1 MRFFLQKFFSANLL
15 LLLFLSAQLISGGI
29 AFAASSPASIDYEK
43 ARTSYQSFFKSKKGM
58 DRRDRWISVIKKFES
73 VYKNHFPSNEAYKA
87 IFTTGD
93 LYEQLFSI
101 SRRDKDLDAA
111 LEAYQKTVKE
121 FKPDR
126 LTDDALYRQGE
137 IFFSRGKYVAALNS
151 FEKVSTLIPKGD
163 VAAKARS
170 RIPNVRSFVPKGD
183 LVKQVSLKETKNT
196 SYSKENSSLTG
207 GKKLILKKIDY
218 KVGSDS
224 FRVVVYTS
232 EAVTFSQG
240 RLSKPERVYI
250 NFKETQL
257 ADSVAKEIK
266 IGSRFLKGLRLSQL
280 DKENTR
286 LVVDLNESNNLKI
299 GVWSEGHKLFVEL
312 SNKKAPDVKV
322 ASKSKIPF
330 TKKIASKPKIPFTK
344 KIASKPKIPFTKK
357 IASKPK
363 IPSTKAVNFDKKVK
377 HNKEPRKVAVKVS
390 KKRSL
395 PVVNKKLP
403 LIVVDA
409 GHGGSDLG
417 AKGYRGIQ
425 EKNVNLAI
433 ALRLKDVLTS
443 RYKYRVILTRGDD
456 TFIPLPGRG
465 KIANDNNA
473 DVFVSVHANAAPRRA
488 AHGIET
494 YYLGQGHSEEAKAT
508 AARENGELV
517 KSVKDDETQEILA
530 SMISTTK
537 INKSSR
543 LAGNIQN
550 QLYQSMRK
558 KYSGVKNLGV
568 KEGPFF
574 VLHDT
579 NMASVLVEVGFV
591 TNPRE
596 ESRLKQSSYLDR
608 LASSIAKGVSKF
620 VQDSDPMI

>member
-15 LLLFLSAQLISGGI
+15 LWLFLSVQLISGGI

-58 DRRDRWISVIKKFES
+58 DRRDRWISIIKKFES

-170 RIPNVRSFVPKGD
+170 RISNVRSFVPKGD

-344 KIASKPKIPFTKK
+344 KIASKPKIP
-357 IASKPK
+357 
-363 IPSTKAVNFDKKVK
+363 STKAVNFDKKVK

-390 KKRSL
+390 KKRSF

-403 LIVVDA
+403 LIVIDA
-409 GHGGSDLG
+409 GHGGNDLG

-433 ALRLKDVLTS
+433 ALRLKDILTS

-508 AARENGELV
+508 AARENGKLV

-537 INKSSR
+537 INQSSR

>member
-43 ARTSYQSFFKSKKGM
+43 ARASYQSFFKSKKGM
-58 DRRDRWISVIKKFES
+58 DRRDRWVSIIKKFES

-286 LVVDLNESNNLKI
+286 LVVDLNEANNLKI

-344 KIASKPKIPFTKK
+344 KIASKPKIP
-357 IASKPK
+357 
-363 IPSTKAVNFDKKVK
+363 STKAVNFDKKVK
-377 HNKEPRKVAVKVS
+377 HNKEAKKVAVKVS

-395 PVVNKKLP
+395 PVIKKKWP

-409 GHGGSDLG
+409 GHGGNDLG
-417 AKGYRGIQ
+417 AKGYQGIQ

-433 ALRLKDVLTS
+433 ALRLKDILTS

>member
-15 LLLFLSAQLISGGI
+15 LWLFLSVQLISGGI
-29 AFAASSPASIDYEK
+29 VFAASSPASIDYEK

-58 DRRDRWISVIKKFES
+58 DRRDRWISIIKKFES

-170 RIPNVRSFVPKGD
+170 RIPNVRSFVSKGD
-183 LVKQVSLKETKNT
+183 LVKQVSLKETKNI

-312 SNKKAPDVKV
+312 SNKKTPDVKV
-322 ASKSKIPF
+322 ASKS
-330 TKKIASKPKIPFTK
+330 
-344 KIASKPKIPFTKK
+344 KIPFTKK

-390 KKRSL
+390 KKRSF

-403 LIVVDA
+403 LIVIDA
-409 GHGGSDLG
+409 GHGGNDLG

-433 ALRLKDVLTS
+433 ALRLKDILTS

-591 TNPRE
+591 TNSRE

>member
-15 LLLFLSAQLISGGI
+15 LWLFLSVQLISGGI
-29 AFAASSPASIDYEK
+29 VFAASSPASIDYEK

-58 DRRDRWISVIKKFES
+58 DRRDRWISIIKKFES

-170 RIPNVRSFVPKGD
+170 RISNVRSFVPKGD

-312 SNKKAPDVKV
+312 SNKKTPDVKV
-322 ASKSKIPF
+322 ASKS
-330 TKKIASKPKIPFTK
+330 
-344 KIASKPKIPFTKK
+344 KIPFTKK

-390 KKRSL
+390 KKRSF

-403 LIVVDA
+403 LIVIDA
-409 GHGGSDLG
+409 GHGGNDLG

-433 ALRLKDVLTS
+433 ALRLKDILTS

-508 AARENGELV
+508 AARENGKLV

-537 INKSSR
+537 INQSSR

-591 TNPRE
+591 TNSRE

>member
-15 LLLFLSAQLISGGI
+15 LLLFLSAQLIFGGI

-43 ARTSYQSFFKSKKGM
+43 ARASYQSFFKSKKGM

-322 ASKSKIPF
+322 ASK
-330 TKKIASKPKIPFTK
+330 
-344 KIASKPKIPFTKK
+344 PKIPFTKK

-433 ALRLKDVLTS
+433 ALRLKDILTS

-508 AARENGELV
+508 AARENGKLV
-517 KSVKDDETQEILA
+517 RSVKDDETQEILA

>member
-1 MRFFLQKFFSANLL
+1 MRFFLQKFFSANPL
-15 LLLFLSAQLISGGI
+15 LLLFLSAQLIFGGI

-58 DRRDRWISVIKKFES
+58 DRRDRWISIIKKFES

-170 RIPNVRSFVPKGD
+170 RIPIVRSFVSKGD
-183 LVKQVSLKETKNT
+183 LVKQVSLKETKNI

-322 ASKSKIPF
+322 ASK
-330 TKKIASKPKIPFTK
+330 
-344 KIASKPKIPFTKK
+344 PKIPFTKK

-377 HNKEPRKVAVKVS
+377 HSKEPRKVAVKVS
-390 KKRSL
+390 KKRSF

-433 ALRLKDVLTS
+433 ALRLKDILTS

-517 KSVKDDETQEILA
+517 KSVKDDETQDILA

>member
-15 LLLFLSAQLISGGI
+15 LWLFLSVQLISGGI

-43 ARTSYQSFFKSKKGM
+43 ARASYQSFFKSKKGM
-58 DRRDRWISVIKKFES
+58 DRRDRWISIIKKFES

-170 RIPNVRSFVPKGD
+170 RIPNVRSFVSKGD
-183 LVKQVSLKETKNT
+183 LVKQVSLKETKNI

-207 GKKLILKKIDY
+207 GKKLILEKIDY
-218 KVGSDS
+218 RVGSDS

-312 SNKKAPDVKV
+312 SNKKTPDVKV

-330 TKKIASKPKIPFTK
+330 TKKIASKPKIL
-344 KIASKPKIPFTKK
+344 FTKK

-390 KKRSL
+390 KKRSF

>member
-15 LLLFLSAQLISGGI
+15 LLLFLSAQLIFGGI

-43 ARTSYQSFFKSKKGM
+43 ARASYQSFFKSKKGM
-58 DRRDRWISVIKKFES
+58 DRRDRWISIIKKFES

-170 RIPNVRSFVPKGD
+170 RISNVRSFVPKGD

-312 SNKKAPDVKV
+312 SNKKTPDVKV
-322 ASKSKIPF
+322 ASKS
-330 TKKIASKPKIPFTK
+330 
-344 KIASKPKIPFTKK
+344 KIPFTKK

-390 KKRSL
+390 KKRSF

-403 LIVVDA
+403 LIVIDA
-409 GHGGSDLG
+409 GHGGNDLG

-433 ALRLKDVLTS
+433 ALRLKDILTS

-473 DVFVSVHANAAPRRA
+473 DIFVSVHANAAPRRA

-508 AARENGELV
+508 AARENGKLV

-591 TNPRE
+591 TNSRE

>member
-15 LLLFLSAQLISGGI
+15 LWLFLSVQLISGGI
-29 AFAASSPASIDYEK
+29 VFAASSPASIDYEK

-58 DRRDRWISVIKKFES
+58 DRRDRWISIIKKFES

-170 RIPNVRSFVPKGD
+170 RISNVRSFVPKGD
-183 LVKQVSLKETKNT
+183 LVKQVSLKETKNI
-196 SYSKENSSLTG
+196 SYSKESSSLTS

-312 SNKKAPDVKV
+312 SNKKVPDVKV
-322 ASKSKIPF
+322 ASKS
-330 TKKIASKPKIPFTK
+330 
-344 KIASKPKIPFTKK
+344 KIPFTKK

-390 KKRSL
+390 KKRSF

-403 LIVVDA
+403 LIVIDA
-409 GHGGSDLG
+409 GHGGNDLG

-433 ALRLKDVLTS
+433 ALRLKDILTS

-508 AARENGELV
+508 AARENGKLV

-537 INKSSR
+537 INQSSR

>member
-15 LLLFLSAQLISGGI
+15 LWLFLSVQLISGGI

-58 DRRDRWISVIKKFES
+58 DRRDRWISIIKKFES

-196 SYSKENSSLTG
+196 SYSKGNSSLTG
-207 GKKLILKKIDY
+207 GKKLILEKIDY
-218 KVGSDS
+218 RVGSDS

-344 KIASKPKIPFTKK
+344 KIASKPKIP
-357 IASKPK
+357 
-363 IPSTKAVNFDKKVK
+363 STQAVNFDKKVK
-377 HNKEPRKVAVKVS
+377 HNKEPRKVAAKVS

-508 AARENGELV
+508 AARENGKLV
-517 KSVKDDETQEILA
+517 RSVKDDETQEILA

-579 NMASVLVEVGFV
+579 NMASVLIEVGFV

>member
-15 LLLFLSAQLISGGI
+15 LWLFLSVQLISGGI

-58 DRRDRWISVIKKFES
+58 DRRDRWISIIKKFES

-170 RIPNVRSFVPKGD
+170 RISNVRSFVPKGD

-330 TKKIASKPKIPFTK
+330 TKKIASKPKIL
-344 KIASKPKIPFTKK
+344 FTKK

-390 KKRSL
+390 KKRSF

-403 LIVVDA
+403 LIVIDA
-409 GHGGSDLG
+409 GHGGNDLG

-433 ALRLKDVLTS
+433 ALRLKDILTS

-508 AARENGELV
+508 AARENGKLV
-517 KSVKDDETQEILA
+517 RSVKDDETQEILA

-591 TNPRE
+591 TNSRE

>member
-15 LLLFLSAQLISGGI
+15 LWLFLSVQLISGGI
-29 AFAASSPASIDYEK
+29 VFAASSPASIDYEK

-58 DRRDRWISVIKKFES
+58 DRRDRWISIIKKFES

-170 RIPNVRSFVPKGD
+170 RISNVRSFVPKGD

-312 SNKKAPDVKV
+312 SNKKTPDVKV
-322 ASKSKIPF
+322 ASKS
-330 TKKIASKPKIPFTK
+330 
-344 KIASKPKIPFTKK
+344 KIPFTKK

-390 KKRSL
+390 KKRSF

-403 LIVVDA
+403 LIVIDA
-409 GHGGSDLG
+409 GHGGNDLG

-433 ALRLKDVLTS
+433 ALRLKDILTS

-508 AARENGELV
+508 AARENGKLV

-579 NMASVLVEVGFV
+579 NMASVLVEVGFL

-620 VQDSDPMI
+620 VKDSDPMI

>member
-15 LLLFLSAQLISGGI
+15 LLLFLSAQLIFGGI
-29 AFAASSPASIDYEK
+29 AFAASSPASIDNEK
-43 ARTSYQSFFKSKKGM
+43 ARASYQSFFKSKKGM
-58 DRRDRWISVIKKFES
+58 DRRDRWVSIIKKFES

-196 SYSKENSSLTG
+196 SYSKGNSSLTG
-207 GKKLILKKIDY
+207 GKKLILRKIDY

-344 KIASKPKIPFTKK
+344 KIASKPKIP
-357 IASKPK
+357 
-363 IPSTKAVNFDKKVK
+363 STKAVNFDKKVK
-377 HNKEPRKVAVKVS
+377 HNKEPRKVAAKLS

-433 ALRLKDVLTS
+433 ALRLKDILTS
-443 RYKYRVILTRGDD
+443 RYKYRVFLTRGDD

-508 AARENGELV
+508 AARENGKLV
-517 KSVKDDETQEILA
+517 RSVKDDETQEILA

-579 NMASVLVEVGFV
+579 NMASVLIEVGFV

>member
-15 LLLFLSAQLISGGI
+15 LWLFLSAQLISGGI

-58 DRRDRWISVIKKFES
+58 DRRDQWISIIKKFES

-170 RIPNVRSFVPKGD
+170 RIPNVRSFVSKGD

-207 GKKLILKKIDY
+207 GKKLILEKIDY

-330 TKKIASKPKIPFTK
+330 TKKIASKPKIP
-344 KIASKPKIPFTKK
+344 
-357 IASKPK
+357 
-363 IPSTKAVNFDKKVK
+363 STKPVKFNKKVK

-390 KKRSL
+390 KKRSF

-433 ALRLKDVLTS
+433 ALRLKDILTS
-443 RYKYRVILTRGDD
+443 RYRYRVILTRGDD

-508 AARENGELV
+508 AARENGKLV

-537 INKSSR
+537 INQSSR

>member
-15 LLLFLSAQLISGGI
+15 LWLFLSVQLISGGI
-29 AFAASSPASIDYEK
+29 VFAASSPASIDYEK

-196 SYSKENSSLTG
+196 SYSKGNSSLTG
-207 GKKLILKKIDY
+207 GKKLILEKIDY
-218 KVGSDS
+218 RVGSDS

-322 ASKSKIPF
+322 VSKSKTPF
-330 TKKIASKPKIPFTK
+330 TKKIASKPKIFFTK
-344 KIASKPKIPFTKK
+344 E

-377 HNKEPRKVAVKVS
+377 HNKEAKKVAVKVS

-395 PVVNKKLP
+395 PVIKKKWP

-409 GHGGSDLG
+409 GHGGNDLG

-508 AARENGELV
+508 AARENGKLV
-517 KSVKDDETQEILA
+517 RSVKDDETQEILA

>member
-15 LLLFLSAQLISGGI
+15 LWLFLSVQLISGGI

-43 ARTSYQSFFKSKKGM
+43 ARASYQSFFKSKKGM
-58 DRRDRWISVIKKFES
+58 DRRDRWISIIKKFES

-330 TKKIASKPKIPFTK
+330 TKKIASKPKIP
-344 KIASKPKIPFTKK
+344 
-357 IASKPK
+357 
-363 IPSTKAVNFDKKVK
+363 STKAVNFDKKVK

-508 AARENGELV
+508 AARENGKLV
-517 KSVKDDETQEILA
+517 RSVKDDETQEILA

-579 NMASVLVEVGFV
+579 NMASVLIEVGFV

>member
-15 LLLFLSAQLISGGI
+15 LWLFLSVQLISGGI
-29 AFAASSPASIDYEK
+29 VFAASSPASIDYEK

-58 DRRDRWISVIKKFES
+58 DRRDRWISIIKKFES

-170 RIPNVRSFVPKGD
+170 RISNVRSFVPKGD

-312 SNKKAPDVKV
+312 SNKKTPDVKV

-330 TKKIASKPKIPFTK
+330 TKKIASKPKIL
-344 KIASKPKIPFTKK
+344 FTKK

-390 KKRSL
+390 KKRSF

-403 LIVVDA
+403 LIVIDA
-409 GHGGSDLG
+409 GHGGNDLG

-433 ALRLKDVLTS
+433 ALRLKDILTS

-508 AARENGELV
+508 AARENGKLV

-537 INKSSR
+537 INQSSR

-591 TNPRE
+591 TNLRE

>member
-15 LLLFLSAQLISGGI
+15 LLLFLSAQLIFGGI

-43 ARTSYQSFFKSKKGM
+43 ARASYQSFFKSKKGM
-58 DRRDRWISVIKKFES
+58 DRRDRWVSIIKKFES

-330 TKKIASKPKIPFTK
+330 TKKIASKPKIP
-344 KIASKPKIPFTKK
+344 
-357 IASKPK
+357 
-363 IPSTKAVNFDKKVK
+363 STKAVNFDKKVK
-377 HNKEPRKVAVKVS
+377 HNKEPRKVVVKAS

-433 ALRLKDVLTS
+433 ALRLKDILTS

-473 DVFVSVHANAAPRRA
+473 DVFVSVHANAAPRQA

>member
-15 LLLFLSAQLISGGI
+15 LWLFLSVQLISGGI
-29 AFAASSPASIDYEK
+29 VFAASSPASIDYEK
-43 ARTSYQSFFKSKKGM
+43 ARASYQSFFKSKKGM
-58 DRRDRWISVIKKFES
+58 DRRDRWVSIIKKFES

-207 GKKLILKKIDY
+207 GKKLILEKIDY

-322 ASKSKIPF
+322 ASKPKIPS
-330 TKKIASKPKIPFTK
+330 TKKIV
-344 KIASKPKIPFTKK
+344 
-357 IASKPK
+357 SKPK

-433 ALRLKDVLTS
+433 ALRLKDILTS

-508 AARENGELV
+508 AARENGKLV
-517 KSVKDDETQEILA
+517 RSVKDDETQEILA

-579 NMASVLVEVGFV
+579 NMASVLVEVGVV
-591 TNPRE
+591 TNSRE

>member
-15 LLLFLSAQLISGGI
+15 LWLFLSVQLISGGI
-29 AFAASSPASIDYEK
+29 VFAASSPASIDYEK

-58 DRRDRWISVIKKFES
+58 DRRDRWISIIKKFES

-170 RIPNVRSFVPKGD
+170 RISNVRSFVPKGD

-312 SNKKAPDVKV
+312 SNKKTPDVKV
-322 ASKSKIPF
+322 ASKS
-330 TKKIASKPKIPFTK
+330 
-344 KIASKPKIPFTKK
+344 KIPFTKK

-390 KKRSL
+390 KKRSF

-409 GHGGSDLG
+409 GHGGNDLG

-433 ALRLKDVLTS
+433 ALRLKDILTS

-508 AARENGELV
+508 AARENGKLV

-537 INKSSR
+537 INQSSR

-579 NMASVLVEVGFV
+579 NMASVLVEVGFL

>member
-15 LLLFLSAQLISGGI
+15 LWLFLSVQLISGGI

-43 ARTSYQSFFKSKKGM
+43 ARASYQSFFKSKKGM
-58 DRRDRWISVIKKFES
+58 DRRDQWISIIKKFES
-73 VYKNHFPSNEAYKA
+73 VYKNQFPSNEAYKA

-137 IFFSRGKYVAALNS
+137 IFFSRGKYIAALNS

-170 RIPNVRSFVPKGD
+170 RIPNVRSFVSKGD

-322 ASKSKIPF
+322 ASKSKTPF
-330 TKKIASKPKIPFTK
+330 TKKIASKPKIP
-344 KIASKPKIPFTKK
+344 P
-357 IASKPK
+357 
-363 IPSTKAVNFDKKVK
+363 TKAVNFDKKVK
-377 HNKEPRKVAVKVS
+377 HNKEPRKVTVKVS

-409 GHGGSDLG
+409 GHGGNDLG
-417 AKGYRGIQ
+417 AKGYRGIK

-433 ALRLKDVLTS
+433 ALRLKDILTS

-517 KSVKDDETQEILA
+517 KSVKDDETQDILA

>member
-15 LLLFLSAQLISGGI
+15 LLFFLSAQLIFGGI

-43 ARTSYQSFFKSKKGM
+43 ARASYQSFFKSKKGM
-58 DRRDRWISVIKKFES
+58 DRRDRWISIIKKFES

-330 TKKIASKPKIPFTK
+330 TKKIASKPKIP
-344 KIASKPKIPFTKK
+344 SN
-357 IASKPK
+357 
-363 IPSTKAVNFDKKVK
+363 KAVNFDKKVK
-377 HNKEPRKVAVKVS
+377 HNKEAKKVAVKVS

-395 PVVNKKLP
+395 PVIKKKWP

-409 GHGGSDLG
+409 GHGGNDLG

-508 AARENGELV
+508 AARENGKLV
-517 KSVKDDETQEILA
+517 RSVKDDQTQEILA

-537 INKSSR
+537 MNKSSR

>member
-15 LLLFLSAQLISGGI
+15 LWLFLSVQLISGGI
-29 AFAASSPASIDYEK
+29 VFAASSPASIDYEK

-58 DRRDRWISVIKKFES
+58 DRRDRWISIIKKFES

-170 RIPNVRSFVPKGD
+170 RISNVRSFVPKGD

-286 LVVDLNESNNLKI
+286 LVFDLNESNNLKI

-312 SNKKAPDVKV
+312 SNKKTPDVKV
-322 ASKSKIPF
+322 ASKS
-330 TKKIASKPKIPFTK
+330 
-344 KIASKPKIPFTKK
+344 KIPFTKK

-390 KKRSL
+390 KKRSF

-433 ALRLKDVLTS
+433 ALRLKDILTS
-443 RYKYRVILTRGDD
+443 RYKYRVILTRRDD

-508 AARENGELV
+508 AARENGKLV

-537 INKSSR
+537 INQSSR

-591 TNPRE
+591 TNLRE

>member
-15 LLLFLSAQLISGGI
+15 LWLFLSVQLISGGI
-29 AFAASSPASIDYEK
+29 VFAASSPASIDYEK

-58 DRRDRWISVIKKFES
+58 DRRDRWISIIKKFES

-170 RIPNVRSFVPKGD
+170 RISNVRPFVPKGD
-183 LVKQVSLKETKNT
+183 LVKQVSLKETKKT
-196 SYSKENSSLTG
+196 SYSKESSSLTS

-312 SNKKAPDVKV
+312 SNKKTPDVKV
-322 ASKSKIPF
+322 ASKS
-330 TKKIASKPKIPFTK
+330 
-344 KIASKPKIPFTKK
+344 KIPFTKK

-390 KKRSL
+390 KKRSF

-403 LIVVDA
+403 LIVIDA
-409 GHGGSDLG
+409 GHGGNDLG

-508 AARENGELV
+508 AARENGKLV

-591 TNPRE
+591 TNLRE